1 MLDSRVSLALAWA
14 FNAQP
19 KKAGQVSR
27 RPGHELICILC
38 LRIRTRS
45 IVCMLTF
52 FHFHFY
58 QPLYTQILNGV
69 LRSQLSRFGPGTME
83 VVEITGVI
91 GNLHFGLGNYE
102 DSLKCFTPVLKWQ
115 TTHLRK
121 DHPAAQKTKNFMK
134 KIKKSIKVVWV

>member
-19 KKAGQVSR
+19 KKAGQVCH
-27 RPGHELICILC
+27 RPRHVLITVPC
-38 LRIRTRS
+38 
-45 IVCMLTF
+45 IVCTCFIVCVLTF
-52 FHFHFY
+52 FHFDSY
-58 QPLYTQILNGV
+58 RPLCTQILNGV

-83 VVEITGVI
+83 VVETTGVI

-115 TTHLRK
+115 KAHLRE